1 MYIRDYI
8 PVGYVGE
15 NVAYYKDLCC
25 IGTGGK
31 EAESAKLTART
42 LRQENTMRILF
53 TARNTEGKVI
63 CSTYYEIKDFSLID
77 ALKERFMEEVLLYW
91 FPGQGDATITVGE
104 SAVAVMAEAVST
116 VKLIT
121 AEALD
126 DASNNF
132 MLPFNSDDI
141 KLSKLYK
148 QLRKMGRKVVP
159 LYGVVDGEEE
169 VIAIKSVD

>member
-1 MYIRDYI
+1 M
-8 PVGYVGE
+8 
-15 NVAYYKDLCC
+15 
-25 IGTGGK
+25 
-31 EAESAKLTART
+31 
-42 LRQENTMRILF
+42 
-53 TARNTEGKVI
+53 
-63 CSTYYEIKDFSLID
+63 ID
-77 ALKERFMEEVLLYW
+77 AHKERFIEEALLYW
-91 FPGQGDATITVGE
+91 FPGQGNATTTVGE
-104 SAVAVMAEAVST
+104 SAYAVMAEAVSG

-159 LYGVVDGEEE
+159 FYGVVDGEEE
-169 VIAIKSVD
+169 VIAIKNVD